1 MSYHGQVF
9 EDPDYY
15 DDDLDWEDDDE
26 GADEAVETF
35 DPFDTVNS

>member
-1 MSYHGQVF
+1 MSYPGQVF

-15 DDDLDWEDDDE
+15 DDDLTWDDIEGELDE
-26 GADEAVETF
+26 IDSY